1 MCICT
6 CTLNSKDLYVTGFY
20 SIHISYKNCSMD
32 KAMMGRLVH
41 EIFIKA
47 EDIWLSKWSLV
58 TNLAIENVKSS
69 L

>member
-1 MCICT
+1 
-6 CTLNSKDLYVTGFY
+6 
-20 SIHISYKNCSMD
+20 MD

-47 EDIWLSKWSLV
+47 EDIWQSKWSLV